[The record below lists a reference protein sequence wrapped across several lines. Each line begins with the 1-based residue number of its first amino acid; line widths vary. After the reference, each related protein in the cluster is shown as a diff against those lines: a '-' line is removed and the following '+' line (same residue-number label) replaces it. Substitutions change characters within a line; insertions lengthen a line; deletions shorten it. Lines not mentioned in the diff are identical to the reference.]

1 MEQFLWTE
9 KYRPKTIKDTILPDD
24 LKKTFQKFVDQKNV
38 PNLLLTGTSGVGKT
52 TVAKAMLDELDCDY
66 IVINGS
72 LEGRNIDT
80 VRTDILQFASSVS
93 FKGTRKYVIIDEAD
107 YMNANT
113 VQPSLRNF
121 IEEFSSN
128 CGFILTCNYKNR
140 IIAPIHSRCSV
151 VEFKISKKDKA
162 NLAVQFLKRVED
174 ILAKENIGYE
184 KSVLVELITKYFP
197 DWRRVLN
204 ELQRH
209 SASGKI
215 DSTIFINLKED
226 SYKELVGF
234 VKNKKYDDMRKWV
247 ADNSDSDPTM
257 MYRYFYDTAHDY
269 MKLEYIPLLVMTIAR
284 YQYQSAFVAD
294 QEINFMAF
302 LSEIMTECREGFK

>member
-9 KYRPKTIKDTILPDD
+9 KYRPKKIADTILPDD
-24 LKKTFQKFVDQKNV
+24 LKKTFQQFVDQRNV

-80 VRTDILQFASSVS
+80 VRTDILSFASSVS

-140 IIAPIHSRCSV
+140 IITPIHSRCSV
-151 VEFKISKKDKA
+151 VEFKIGKKDKA
-162 NLAVQFLKRVED
+162 SLAVQFLKRVED
-174 ILAKENIGYE
+174 ILTKENVPYE
-184 KSVLVELITKYFP
+184 KTILVEIITKHFP

-204 ELQRH
+204 ELQRY
-209 SASGKI
+209 SATGKI
-215 DSTIFINLKED
+215 DAGILVNLKED
-226 SYKELVGF
+226 SYKELILF
-234 VKNKKYDDMRKWV
+234 IKSQKYDLMRKWV
-247 ADNSDSDPTM
+247 AENSDAEPTS
-257 MYRYFYDTAHDY
+257 MYRYFYDTCYEY
-269 MKLEYIPLLVMTIAR
+269 MKMEYIPLLVMTIAK

-294 QEINFMAF
+294 QEVNFMAF
-302 LSEIMTECREGFK
+302 LTEIMLECKEGFK